1 MNTVIAKIVS
11 ISGRTA
17 MVDVGSVPVCPRCAA
32 GKGCGAGL
40 FGANAGAI
48 TLNVELPASGAFN
61 AGESVRLAIP
71 SSRLLR
77 ASMLAYGLPLLGAL
91 SLTMFGWLIVQPLSD
106 AAAALF
112 AMSGLLIGFF
122 VGRRR
127 LKKESCARQ
136 FQLEILTGSVVEGP

>member
-1 MNTVIAKIVS
+1 MC
-11 ISGRTA
+11 G
-17 MVDVGSVPVCPRCAA
+17 

-48 TLNVELPASGAFN
+48 TLNIELPASGAFN

-91 SLTMFGWLIVQPLSD
+91 GLTMFGWLFVQPFSD

-112 AMSGLLIGFF
+112 AMCGLLIGFF

-127 LKKESCARQ
+127 LQNESCARQ
-136 FQLEILTGSVVEGP
+136 FQPEVLQWSVVDDP

>member
-1 MNTVIAKIVS
+1 MNTAIAKIVS

-17 MVDVGSVPVCPRCAA
+17 VVDVGSVPVCPRCAA

-40 FGANAGAI
+40 FGTNAGAI
-48 TLNVELPASGAFN
+48 TLNVELPASGAFK
-61 AGESVRLAIP
+61 AGESVQLAIP

-91 SLTMFGWLIVQPLSD
+91 GLTMFGWLFVQPLSD

-127 LKKESCARQ
+127 LNKESCARQ
-136 FQLEILTGSVVEGP
+136 FQPEILRGSVVEGP